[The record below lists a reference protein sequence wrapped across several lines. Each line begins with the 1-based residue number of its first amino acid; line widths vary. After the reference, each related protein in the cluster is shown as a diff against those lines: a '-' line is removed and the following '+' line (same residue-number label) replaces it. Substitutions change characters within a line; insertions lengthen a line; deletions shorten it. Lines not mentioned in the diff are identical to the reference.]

1 MKKYDVVALGELL
14 IDFTDN
20 GLSTQGN
27 RLFEANPGGAPCNM
41 LAMLEKLG
49 AKTAFIG
56 KVGNDFLG
64 RMLKEKI
71 TAAGINAD
79 RLFLDD
85 KIPTTLAFVGKRPDG
100 DRDFAF
106 FRKPGADMMLTTE
119 EAVASAE
126 IIRSS
131 RLFHFGTLSLTD
143 EPVRSA
149 TKKAVDIARDSGL
162 LISFDPNYREPLW
175 HSRNDARKAM
185 EYGFSVCD
193 ILKIADNEIEF
204 YTGETDIASGAEMI
218 QQKFAIPVVFATSG
232 AAGSSVFYKNTA
244 VSADGFINPDTIE
257 TTGRKIAIGYR
268 ITATQRY
275 MIDEVS
281 YRTGND
287 TIRHLLDRWK
297 NDSPLKAGIYYDQE
311 ILSTERSR
319 LLNLLRE
326 RGYYKATLDNITF
339 VVDTTYDAQR
349 LSVDV
354 VVDSRNLR
362 VFRINNIYIYP
373 NSTAGLRSNESAFDT
388 TIAPFYDTRGR
399 SIDFQFAKLHIEK
412 DNEWVGKRID
422 KIDVP
427 LGSQAIMIRRN
438 GKSLAARGKSLIKA
452 NDDLILNVP
461 AYYPSGTE
469 EVSEVSVYKGHK
481 WANKTVAELN
491 LPVSQL
497 IIMVI
502 RNGKKFIP
510 NGDTLIKEDDVLL
523 IFNGEEQENAQ

>member
-49 AKTAFIG
+49 DKTAFIG

-232 AAGSSVFYKNTA
+232 AAGSSEWFLPQRAADHFALPLEHFLLADRDGAASRCRGTLRGQVRPRASARSMAERRLWRHRTPA
-244 VSADGFINPDTIE
+244 VALRDT
-257 TTGRKIAIGYR
+257 
-268 ITATQRY
+268 
-275 MIDEVS
+275 
-281 YRTGND
+281 
-287 TIRHLLDRWK
+287 DRPH
-297 NDSPLKAGIYYDQE
+297 S
-311 ILSTERSR
+311 RSR
-319 LLNLLRE
+319 RARHSVSFAPRPLRSLPARHRGCDARTSVPEVETPAHRHRRHIGCAAHTRGHCPLVARALRPTRRDGMELVPAGFQPIAAAMWHHHTPVGARQQVPACPNDCATRAHTLYPAARPAAWLTHSLLRHTSG
-326 RGYYKATLDNITF
+326 RCRTLRQNQTKQIKTI
-339 VVDTTYDAQR
+339 YD
-349 LSVDV
+349 
-354 VVDSRNLR
+354 
-362 VFRINNIYIYP
+362 
-373 NSTAGLRSNESAFDT
+373 
-388 TIAPFYDTRGR
+388 
-399 SIDFQFAKLHIEK
+399 EK
-412 DNEWVGKRID
+412 NY
-422 KIDVP
+422 
-427 LGSQAIMIRRN
+427 A
-438 GKSLAARGKSLIKA
+438 
-452 NDDLILNVP
+452 
-461 AYYPSGTE
+461 
-469 EVSEVSVYKGHK
+469 
-481 WANKTVAELN
+481 
-491 LPVSQL
+491 
-497 IIMVI
+497 
-502 RNGKKFIP
+502 
-510 NGDTLIKEDDVLL
+510 
-523 IFNGEEQENAQ
+523 

>member
-149 TKKAVDIARDSGL
+149 TKKAVDIARDSAL

-218 QQKFAIPVVFATSG
+218 QQKFAIPVVFAT
-232 AAGSSVFYKNTA
+232 
-244 VSADGFINPDTIE
+244 INPDTIE
-257 TTGRKIAIGYR
+257 TTGAGD
-268 ITATQRY
+268 TFCACA
-275 MIDEVS
+275 VS
-281 YRTGND
+281 YLLQKD
-287 TIRHLLDRWK
+287 ISHLTEAE
-297 NDSPLKAGIYYDQE
+297 LKECLVIANAAASIITTRRGALAVMPSKEDINSFL
-311 ILSTERSR
+311 I
-319 LLNLLRE
+319 E
-326 RGYYKATLDNITF
+326 RGIHF
-339 VVDTTYDAQR
+339 
-349 LSVDV
+349 
-354 VVDSRNLR
+354 
-362 VFRINNIYIYP
+362 
-373 NSTAGLRSNESAFDT
+373 
-388 TIAPFYDTRGR
+388 
-399 SIDFQFAKLHIEK
+399 
-412 DNEWVGKRID
+412 
-422 KIDVP
+422 KI
-427 LGSQAIMIRRN
+427 
-438 GKSLAARGKSLIKA
+438 
-452 NDDLILNVP
+452 
-461 AYYPSGTE
+461 
-469 EVSEVSVYKGHK
+469 
-481 WANKTVAELN
+481 
-491 LPVSQL
+491 
-497 IIMVI
+497 
-502 RNGKKFIP
+502 
-510 NGDTLIKEDDVLL
+510 
-523 IFNGEEQENAQ
+523 

>member
-20 GLSTQGN
+20 GLSTHGN
-27 RLFEANPGGAPCNM
+27 RLFEANPGGAPCNV

-257 TTGRKIAIGYR
+257 TTGAGD
-268 ITATQRY
+268 TFCACA
-275 MIDEVS
+275 VS
-281 YRTGND
+281 YLLQKD
-287 TIRHLLDRWK
+287 VSHLTEAE
-297 NDSPLKAGIYYDQE
+297 LKECLVIANAAASIITTRRGALAVMPSKEDINSFL
-311 ILSTERSR
+311 I
-319 LLNLLRE
+319 E
-326 RGYYKATLDNITF
+326 RGIHF
-339 VVDTTYDAQR
+339 
-349 LSVDV
+349 
-354 VVDSRNLR
+354 
-362 VFRINNIYIYP
+362 
-373 NSTAGLRSNESAFDT
+373 
-388 TIAPFYDTRGR
+388 
-399 SIDFQFAKLHIEK
+399 
-412 DNEWVGKRID
+412 
-422 KIDVP
+422 KI
-427 LGSQAIMIRRN
+427 
-438 GKSLAARGKSLIKA
+438 
-452 NDDLILNVP
+452 
-461 AYYPSGTE
+461 
-469 EVSEVSVYKGHK
+469 
-481 WANKTVAELN
+481 
-491 LPVSQL
+491 
-497 IIMVI
+497 
-502 RNGKKFIP
+502 
-510 NGDTLIKEDDVLL
+510 
-523 IFNGEEQENAQ
+523 

>member
-1 MKKYDVVALGELL
+1 MWLYSVATPTDSSFWGNYWRRLGQAPVIYDE
-14 IDFTDN
+14 
-20 GLSTQGN
+20 
-27 RLFEANPGGAPCNM
+27 
-41 LAMLEKLG
+41 EK
-49 AKTAFIG
+49 ARRTT
-56 KVGNDFLG
+56 
-64 RMLKEKI
+64 RQLK
-71 TAAGINAD
+71 
-79 RLFLDD
+79 
-85 KIPTTLAFVGKRPDG
+85 
-100 DRDFAF
+100 
-106 FRKPGADMMLTTE
+106 
-119 EAVASAE
+119 
-126 IIRSS
+126 
-131 RLFHFGTLSLTD
+131 
-143 EPVRSA
+143 
-149 TKKAVDIARDSGL
+149 GL
-162 LISFDPNYREPLW
+162 LESKGCFN
-175 HSRNDARKAM
+175 SKVT
-185 EYGFSVCD
+185 F
-193 ILKIADNEIEF
+193 
-204 YTGETDIASGAEMI
+204 
-218 QQKFAIPVVFATSG
+218 
-232 AAGSSVFYKNTA
+232 
-244 VSADGFINPDTIE
+244 DTIE
-257 TTGRKIAIGYR
+257 TTGRKITIGYR

-275 MIDEVS
+275 MIDEVN

-438 GKSLAARGKSLIKA
+438 GKSLAELEQPWMLHWLPTTICTIAAIVLFWYCFVRKRNTVQQQS
-452 NDDLILNVP
+452 DD
-461 AYYPSGTE
+461 
-469 EVSEVSVYKGHK
+469 SEPQS
-481 WANKTVAELN
+481 
-491 LPVSQL
+491 PV
-497 IIMVI
+497 
-502 RNGKKFIP
+502 NC
-510 NGDTLIKEDDVLL
+510 
-523 IFNGEEQENAQ
+523 